1 MASIIKNKFLFIGII
16 VSLLAATVVFGAM
29 AYKKSTEA
37 PYMSGSVEKIYSTVN
52 ELESDSE
59 IVAKIKVTDS
69 KTFKYE
75 RVPFTLNKAKVNELY
90 KGSDLT
96 EINILETG
104 GTIDGKKF
112 SFEGSDVLTKD
123 NEAIV
128 YLKKYIGPVVAE
140 DAYIIT
146 GEYAGRFKL
155 DKTGKIIKED
165 AKQGEL
171 KDVKELKD
179 LKLK

>member
-1 MASIIKNKFLFIGII
+1 M
-16 VSLLAATVVFGAM
+16 
-29 AYKKSTEA
+29 
-37 PYMSGSVEKIYSTVN
+37 
-52 ELESDSE
+52 
-59 IVAKIKVTDS
+59 
-69 KTFKYE
+69 
-75 RVPFTLNKAKVNELY
+75 
-90 KGSDLT
+90 
-96 EINILETG
+96 
-104 GTIDGKKF
+104 
-112 SFEGSDVLTKD
+112 LTKD